1 MLKICALNESSSEAD
16 TDSEQVQVETRE
28 AQEAGLLE
36 LYNTGLKLMLDNKK
50 QQARDSFVK
59 ITEAPLF
66 LSGEGSEQIQ
76 KTLRYNV
83 HKNLGECYFEAGNF
97 QEAEDQY
104 FRATQID
111 RTDVTLWWQLGK
123 HDYFIILTIYVVIL
137 SLQPRLQ

>member
-1 MLKICALNESSSEAD
+1 MKICALNESSSEAD

-36 LYNTGLKLMLDNKK
+36 LYNTGLKLMLDNRK

-59 ITEAPLF
+59 IIEAPLF
-66 LSGEGSEQIQ
+66 ISGEGSEQIQ

-83 HKNLGECYFEAGNF
+83 HKNLGECYFEVGDF
-97 QEAEDQY
+97 EQAEDQY

-111 RTDVTLWWQLGK
+111 RTDVTLWWQLGNYK
-123 HDYFIILTIYVVIL
+123 NLL
-137 SLQPRLQ
+137 LMS

>member
-36 LYNTGLKLMLDNKK
+36 LYNTGLKLMLDNNKE
-50 QQARDSFVK
+50 QARDSFVK

-83 HKNLGECYFEAGNF
+83 HKNLGECYFEAGDF
-97 QEAEDQY
+97 EQAEDQY

-111 RTDVTLWWQLGK
+111 RTDVTLWFQLGND
-123 HDYFIILTIYVVIL
+123 HHLVISILSIIL
-137 SLQPRLQ
+137 SSQPVPQ

>member
-83 HKNLGECYFEAGNF
+83 HKNLGECYFEAGHF

-111 RTDVTLWWQLGK
+111 RTDVTLWWQLGN
-123 HDYFIILTIYVVIL
+123 HEHFIIVTIYVVIL